1 MRVPAL
7 FLGLVILFAG
17 SGGALAASQ
26 CDDALAP
33 GKAYETYRAVWR
45 KLKNGTDPK
54 AVAHVECFLPG
65 GVDGLDAAAAYR
77 LLITTSFDANV
88 LYDYLKEQADQ
99 VLETVRNVG
108 QKRGGQL
115 AWNGGYVCE
124 AALTAYQQTGDRRFL
139 DLFVSYFD
147 SVLDLRD
154 SELGYGDEYHR
165 KITQAWG
172 EYRDVPWFWGA
183 PFRQGAWI
191 SHITHAA
198 RITYPASKFA
208 VIVKDDPALAAYKPD
223 ADRFVAATKAAIAE
237 FDVDRVPIE
246 GTDMDWYIRPVTG
259 GPEATNHVHTLGSVL
274 VNLFLLDGD
283 KETEKRVDDILAIF
297 EKGVTTEPDGTVHWK
312 YFPYFADQNI
322 GNNGLEYSERIWKA
336 SQTVPLIY
344 RAYAAGFDV
353 PESLVRAITDTFLRY
368 IVRDNEVIGN
378 VSPTESEQLDDE
390 NEKLSRLSGIV
401 TWLEFSGYE
410 PEIAVRIRELV
421 GARPDLFP
429 RGWFES
435 PNSARGYAFFLG
447 GD

>member
-1 MRVPAL
+1 MRAPVL
-7 FLGLVILFAG
+7 LLGFVLLLVG
-17 SGGALAASQ
+17 SGSALAASD

-33 GKAYETYRAVWR
+33 GHAYETYRTVWR
-45 KLKNGTDPK
+45 KLKKGAEPRS
-54 AVAHVECFLPG
+54 VEHLGCFLPDG
-65 GVDGLDAAAAYR
+65 TAGLDADGAYR
-77 LLITTSFDANV
+77 LLITTAFDANV
-88 LYDYLKEQADQ
+88 LYDYLEAQAEQ
-99 VLETVRNVG
+99 VLRTTRNLG
-108 QKRGGQL
+108 QRRGGQL

-139 DLFVSYFD
+139 DLFVTYFNG
-147 SVLDLRD
+147 VLDLRD

-165 KITQAWG
+165 RIMAAWG
-172 EYRDVPWFWGA
+172 EYRELPWFWA
-183 PFRQGAWI
+183 DPLRQGAWLA
-191 SHITHAA
+191 HITHTA

-208 VIVKDDPALAAYKPD
+208 VIVKNDPALAAYKPD
-223 ADRFVAATKAAIAE
+223 ADRFIAATRTAIAE
-237 FDVDRVPIE
+237 FDDDRFPIE
-246 GTDMDWYIRPVTG
+246 GTDMDWYARPVTG
-259 GPEATNHVHTLGSVL
+259 GPEATNHIHTLGSVL

-283 KETEKRVDDILAIF
+283 EDAAKRVRDILKIF
-297 EKGVTTEPDGTVHWK
+297 EAGVTTEADDTVHWK
-312 YFPYFADQNI
+312 YFPYFADQSI

-378 VSPTESEQLDDE
+378 VSPTESEPIDEEDD
-390 NEKLSRLSGIV
+390 NLSRLSGIV
-401 TWLEFSGYE
+401 TWLEFSDYE

-447 GD
+447 RD